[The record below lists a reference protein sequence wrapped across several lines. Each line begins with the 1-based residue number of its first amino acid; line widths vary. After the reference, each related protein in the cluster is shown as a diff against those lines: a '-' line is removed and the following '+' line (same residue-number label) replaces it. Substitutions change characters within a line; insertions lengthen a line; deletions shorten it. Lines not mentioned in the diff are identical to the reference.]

1 MKLLLQYL
9 LFCGKSNTHDLGTK
23 KPPDRRAQL
32 HEIIHSITQGDFSTS
47 ASQPLDPRILNH
59 LRQNGIIA
67 SAAYHDRE
75 GCDMLLW

>member
-9 LFCGKSNTHDLGTK
+9 LLCGKSNTRNLGTK
-23 KPPDRRAQL
+23 KPPHRRAQL

-59 LRQNGIIA
+59 LPQSGIIA
-67 SAAYHDRE
+67 SVAYRDQE
-75 GCDMLLW
+75 GCGMFLW